1 MENAKPNISP
11 RRGMTPLE
19 RAWAAA
25 LCASG
30 DAVANMGTDALR
42 LMATKKA
49 AGRNQRRHYGEHSQA
64 GARLPDH

>member
-42 LMATKKA
+42 LINDKEKVHQADHGHDGA
-49 AGRNQRRHYGEHSQA
+49 AAAAWG
-64 GARLPDH
+64 

>member
-19 RAWAAA
+19 RAWAAE
-25 LCASG
+25 
-30 DAVANMGTDALR
+30 
-42 LMATKKA
+42 
-49 AGRNQRRHYGEHSQA
+49 RNQRRHYGEHSQA

>member
-42 LMATKKA
+42 LMATKNC
-49 AGRNQRRHYGEHSQA
+49 RT
-64 GARLPDH
+64 